1 MNFCATAAFLGLKI
15 CDKQAPVSSIVEQS
29 FIEHLSAYGISY
41 GTTEEYNFR
50 LNLFAEK
57 DAQIARI
64 NSNPE
69 NTFTLGHN
77 FMSTWTKEE
86 Y

>member
-1 MNFCATAAFLGLKI
+1 MNLCAAVAYLGLNI
-15 CDKQAPVSSIVEQS
+15 CSKQAPVSSIVEQS
-29 FIEHLSAYGISY
+29 FVEHLSAYGISY

-50 LNLFAEK
+50 LDLFAAK
-57 DAQIARI
+57 DAEITRI

-77 FMSTWTKEE
+77 FMSTWTKDE